1 MSLLIRRPVHPALVP
16 HSHAIGLTGR
26 SGRGFASGDSFALVT
41 SASTSAA
48 CADLAVVG
56 AGIIGLA
63 TAHRYLADHP
73 GRRVVICEAEERPAL
88 HQTGRNSGVL
98 HSGVYYRPGSAKASL
113 AVAGRSSM
121 VEFCRERGIAHEV
134 CGKII
139 VAVDSSEQER
149 LAALAERAAS
159 NGVPAELIDSRR
171 LAELEPYCAG
181 VEALFVPSTGIV
193 DYSAVCRAL
202 IDEITAAGGE
212 MRTGAAVVALAP
224 DADRVRITT
233 TSGDLEATWL
243 VNCAGLR
250 CDQVAEL
257 AGAAGGYRIVPFRGE
272 YYELAPERSHLVNNL
287 IYPVP
292 DPSFPFLGVHLTRMV
307 DGTIHAGPN
316 AVLALAR
323 EGYGWGDISRAQLRE
338 HITNRGLW
346 RLARR
351 YWRTGAGE
359 VWRSLNKAA
368 FTRALQRLVPDIE
381 ADDLVPSPAGVRA
394 QAMDPAGELEDDF
407 AVTVASRSTH
417 VLNAPSPA
425 ATSSL
430 EIAKMI
436 VDRIDG

>member
-1 MSLLIRRPVHPALVP
+1 MSGAL
-16 HSHAIGLTGR
+16 H
-26 SGRGFASGDSFALVT
+26 
-41 SASTSAA
+41 SAA
-48 CADLAVVG
+48 RADLVVVG

-63 TAHRYLADHP
+63 TAHRYLAEHP
-73 GRRVVICEAEERPAL
+73 GRRVVVLEAETQPAL

-98 HSGVYYRPGSAKASL
+98 HSGIYYRPGSAKATL
-113 AVAGRSSM
+113 AVAGRNSM
-121 VEFCRERGIAHEV
+121 VEFCREHGIAYDV
-134 CGKII
+134 CGKVI
-139 VAVDSSEQER
+139 VAVDSSEREP
-149 LAALAERAAS
+149 LAALADRATQ
-159 NGVPAELIDSRR
+159 NGVDAELINARR

-181 VEALFVPSTGIV
+181 VEALHIRSTGIA
-193 DYSAVCRAL
+193 DYGAVCRVL
-202 IDEITAAGGE
+202 IAEIEAAGGE
-212 MRTGAAVVALAP
+212 LRTSTKVVGISEVADGVRVAA
-224 DADRVRITT
+224 TT
-233 TSGDLEATWL
+233 GDVETAWL

-250 CDQVAEL
+250 CDQVATL

-272 YYELAPERSHLVNNL
+272 YYELTPERSHLVNNL

-292 DPSFPFLGVHLTRMV
+292 DPSFPFLGVHLTRMI

-323 EGYGWGDISRAQLRE
+323 EGYRWSDVSRAQLRE
-338 HITNRGLW
+338 HLTNRGLW

-359 VWRSLNKAA
+359 VWRSLSKAA

-381 ADDLVPSPAGVRA
+381 VDDLVRSPAGVRA
-394 QAMDPAGELEDDF
+394 QAMDPDGELADDF
-407 AVTVASRSTH
+407 AVTTSRRSTH

-436 VDRIDG
+436 VGEIGR

>member
-1 MSLLIRRPVHPALVP
+1 MS
-16 HSHAIGLTGR
+16 
-26 SGRGFASGDSFALVT
+26 
-41 SASTSAA
+41 SASISPAR
-48 CADLAVVG
+48 ADLAVVG

-63 TAHRYLADHP
+63 TAHRYLTDHP
-73 GRRVVICEAEERPAL
+73 GSRVVVCEAEELPAR
-88 HQTGRNSGVL
+88 HQTGHNSGVL

-121 VEFCRERGIAHEV
+121 VEFCRKRSIPHEV
-134 CGKII
+134 CGKVI
-139 VAVDSSEQER
+139 VAVDSSERER
-149 LAALAERAAS
+149 LATLAERAAS
-159 NGVPAELIDSRR
+159 NGVAAELIDSRR
-171 LAELEPYCAG
+171 LGEFEPYCAG
-181 VEALFVPSTGIV
+181 VEALLVPSTGIV
-193 DYSAVCRAL
+193 DYGAVCRAL

-212 MRTGAAVVALAP
+212 LRTGTAVVGLAP
-224 DADRVRITT
+224 VADSVHITT

-250 CDQVAEL
+250 CDQVAGL

-272 YYELAPERSHLVNNL
+272 YYELVPERSHLVNNL

-292 DPSFPFLGVHLTRMV
+292 DPSFPFLGVHLTRMI

-323 EGYGWGDISRAQLRE
+323 EGYRWSDISRAQLRE
-338 HITNRGLW
+338 HVTNRGLW

-381 ADDLVPSPAGVRA
+381 ADDLVRSPAGVRA
-394 QAMDPAGELEDDF
+394 QAMDAGGELEDDF
-407 AVTVASRSTH
+407 AVTVAGRSTH

-436 VDRIDG
+436 VTEIGR

>member
-1 MSLLIRRPVHPALVP
+1 M
-16 HSHAIGLTGR
+16 
-26 SGRGFASGDSFALVT
+26 T
-41 SASTSAA
+41 SASPSALQ
-48 CADLAVVG
+48 ADLAVVG

-63 TAHRYLADHP
+63 TAHRYLEVHP
-73 GRRVVICEAEERPAL
+73 GKRVVVLEAEARPAL

-98 HSGVYYRPGSAKASL
+98 HSGVYYRPGSAKATL

-121 VEFCRERGIAHEV
+121 VEFCRRHGIAHDV
-134 CGKII
+134 CGKVI

-149 LAALAERAAS
+149 LASLAERAVR
-159 NGVPAELIDSRR
+159 NGVDAELIDARR

-181 VEALFVPSTGIV
+181 VEALHIPSTGIA
-193 DYSAVCRAL
+193 DYGAVCRAL
-202 IDEITAAGGE
+202 LDEIEAAGGE
-212 MRTGAAVVALAP
+212 LRTSTKVVGIDQAADGVRVATTTGDVGAA
-224 DADRVRITT
+224 
-233 TSGDLEATWL
+233 WL

-257 AGAAGGYRIVPFRGE
+257 AGAASGYRIVPFRGE
-272 YYELAPERSHLVNNL
+272 YYELVPERSHLVSNL

-292 DPSFPFLGVHLTRMV
+292 DPSFPFLGVHLTRMI

-323 EGYGWGDISRAQLRE
+323 EGYRWSDVSGAQLRE
-338 HITNRGLW
+338 HIANRGLW

-368 FTRALQRLVPDIE
+368 FTRALQRLVPDIA
-381 ADDLVPSPAGVRA
+381 ADDLVRSEAGVRA

-407 AVTVASRSTH
+407 AVTAGGRSTH

-430 EIAKMI
+430 EIARMI
-436 VDRIDG
+436 VSQVGE

>member
-1 MSLLIRRPVHPALVP
+1 MNVAAEGRVDLV
-16 HSHAIGLTGR
+16 
-26 SGRGFASGDSFALVT
+26 
-41 SASTSAA
+41 
-48 CADLAVVG
+48 VVG

-73 GRRVVICEAEERPAL
+73 GRRVVILEAEERPAL

-98 HSGVYYRPGSAKASL
+98 HSGIYYRPGSHKAAL
-113 AVAGRSSM
+113 AVAGRSAM
-121 VEFCRERGIAHEV
+121 VEFCERRGIPFEV
-134 CGKII
+134 CGKVI
-139 VAVDSSEQER
+139 VAADSAEQER
-149 LAALAERAAS
+149 LAVLAERAGH
-159 NGVPAELIDSRR
+159 NGVEAELIDARR

-181 VEALFVPSTGIV
+181 IEALHIPSTGIV

-202 IDEITAAGGE
+202 IAEIEDAGGE
-212 MRTGAAVVALAP
+212 LRVGTAVVALA
-224 DADRVRITT
+224 DRTGAPFDGRSSPGGVRVSTT
-233 TSGDLEATWL
+233 AGDLEADRL

-250 CDQVAEL
+250 CDQVAAL
-257 AGAAGGYRIVPFRGE
+257 AGSAGGYRIVPFRGE
-272 YYELAPERSHLVNNL
+272 YYELVPERSHLVNNL

-292 DPSFPFLGVHLTRMV
+292 DPSFPFLGVHLTRMI

-323 EGYGWGDISRAQLRE
+323 EGYRWSDISRSQLRE
-338 HITNRGLW
+338 HVANRGLW

-368 FTRALQRLVPDIE
+368 FTRALQRLVPDI
-381 ADDLVPSPAGVRA
+381 ASTDLVRSPAGVRA
-394 QAMDPAGELEDDF
+394 QGMDADGELEDDF
-407 AVTVASRSTH
+407 LVQTAHGCTH

-436 VDRIDG
+436 VAQVGA

>member
-1 MSLLIRRPVHPALVP
+1 M
-16 HSHAIGLTGR
+16 
-26 SGRGFASGDSFALVT
+26 T
-41 SASTSAA
+41 SARSPSAR
-48 CADLAVVG
+48 ADLAVVG

-73 GRRVVICEAEERPAL
+73 GRRVVILEAEDRPAM

-98 HSGVYYRPGSAKASL
+98 HSGVYYRPGSAKAEL

-121 VEFCRERGIAHEV
+121 VEFARQRGIAHEV
-134 CGKII
+134 CGKVI

-149 LAALAERAAS
+149 LVALAERAVS
-159 NGVPAELIDSRR
+159 NGVPAELIDARR

-181 VEALFVPSTGIV
+181 VEALLVRGTGIV
-193 DYSAVCRAL
+193 DYGAVCDAL
-202 IDEITAAGGE
+202 IGEIEAAGGE
-212 MRTGAAVVALAP
+212 LCTGTAVIGISEG
-224 DADRVRITT
+224 ADSVRVTT
-233 TSGDLEATWL
+233 TTGELEAKSL

-250 CDQVAEL
+250 CDQVAAL
-257 AGAAGGYRIVPFRGE
+257 AGAGGGYRIVPFRGE
-272 YYELAPERSHLVNNL
+272 YYELVPERSHLVNNL

-292 DPSFPFLGVHLTRMV
+292 DPSFPFLGVHLTRMI

-316 AVLALAR
+316 AVLALSR
-323 EGYGWGDISRAQLRE
+323 EGYRWSDISGTQLRE
-338 HITNRGLW
+338 HLTNRGLW

-359 VWRSLNKAA
+359 VWRSLNKTA

-381 ADDLVPSPAGVRA
+381 SSDLMRSAAGVRA
-394 QAMDPAGELEDDF
+394 QAMDADGELEDDF
-407 AVTVASRSTH
+407 AVATGGRSTH

-436 VDRIDG
+436 VKRIDG

>member
-1 MSLLIRRPVHPALVP
+1 M
-16 HSHAIGLTGR
+16 
-26 SGRGFASGDSFALVT
+26 T
-41 SASTSAA
+41 SASPSALQ
-48 CADLAVVG
+48 ADLAVVG

-63 TAHRYLADHP
+63 TAHRYLEVHP
-73 GRRVVICEAEERPAL
+73 GKRVVVLEAEARPAL

-98 HSGVYYRPGSAKASL
+98 HSGVYYRPGSAKAAL

-121 VEFCRERGIAHEV
+121 VEFCRRHGIAHDV
-134 CGKII
+134 CGKVI

-149 LAALAERAAS
+149 LASLAERAVR
-159 NGVPAELIDSRR
+159 NGVDAELIDARR

-181 VEALFVPSTGIV
+181 VEALHIPSTGIA
-193 DYSAVCRAL
+193 DYGAVCRAL
-202 IDEITAAGGE
+202 LDEIEAAGGE
-212 MRTGAAVVALAP
+212 LRTSTKVVGIDQAADGVRVA
-224 DADRVRITT
+224 TT
-233 TSGDLEATWL
+233 TGDVRAAWL

-257 AGAAGGYRIVPFRGE
+257 AGAASGYRIVPFRGE
-272 YYELAPERSHLVNNL
+272 YYELVPERSHLVSNL

-292 DPSFPFLGVHLTRMV
+292 DPSFPFLGVHLTRMI

-323 EGYGWGDISRAQLRE
+323 EGYRWSDVSGAQLRE
-338 HITNRGLW
+338 HIANRGLW

-368 FTRALQRLVPDIE
+368 FTRALQRLVPDIA
-381 ADDLVPSPAGVRA
+381 ADDLVRSEAGVRA

-407 AVTVASRSTH
+407 AVTAGGRSTH

-430 EIAKMI
+430 EIARMI
-436 VDRIDG
+436 VSQVGE

>member
-1 MSLLIRRPVHPALVP
+1 MTLA
-16 HSHAIGLTGR
+16 
-26 SGRGFASGDSFALVT
+26 DSFAPVT
-41 SASTSAA
+41 SASPSSVR
-48 CADLAVVG
+48 ADLVVVG

-98 HSGVYYRPGSAKASL
+98 HSGVYYRPGSAKAAL

-121 VEFCRERGIAHEV
+121 VEFCRRHDIAHEV
-134 CGKII
+134 CGKVI
-139 VAVDSSEQER
+139 VAVDGPEQER
-149 LAALAERAAS
+149 LAALAERAGR
-159 NGVPAELIDSRR
+159 NGVDAEIIDAQR

-181 VEALFVPSTGIV
+181 VEALHIPSTGIA
-193 DYSAVCRAL
+193 DYGAVCSVL
-202 IDEITAAGGE
+202 IAEIEAAGAE
-212 MRTGAAVVALAP
+212 LRTSTRVVEISET
-224 DADRVRITT
+224 ADGVRVATT
-233 TSGDLEATWL
+233 TGDLEAAWL

-257 AGAAGGYRIVPFRGE
+257 AGASGGYWIVPFRGE
-272 YYELAPERSHLVNNL
+272 YYELVPERSHLVNNL

-292 DPSFPFLGVHLTRMV
+292 DPSFPFLGVHLTRMI
-307 DGTIHAGPN
+307 DGAIHAGPN

-323 EGYGWGDISRAQLRE
+323 EGYRWSDISRAQLRE

-359 VWRSLNKAA
+359 VWRSLSKAA

-381 ADDLVPSPAGVRA
+381 TDDLVRSPAGVRA

-407 AVTVASRSTH
+407 AVTVAGRGTH

>member
-1 MSLLIRRPVHPALVP
+1 MLQPSRTRG
-16 HSHAIGLTGR
+16 SQ
-26 SGRGFASGDSFALVT
+26 SGSFAAMT
-41 SASTSAA
+41 GASTLPAR
-48 CADLAVVG
+48 ADLAVVG

-63 TAHRYLADHP
+63 TAHGYLTDHP
-73 GRRVVICEAEERPAL
+73 GRRVVIFEAEERPAL

-98 HSGVYYRPGSAKASL
+98 HSGVYYRPGSAKAEL

-121 VEFCRERGIAHEV
+121 VEFCRERGIPHDV
-134 CGKII
+134 CGKVI
-139 VAVDSSEQER
+139 VAVDDAERER
-149 LAALAERAAS
+149 LGALAGRAAS
-159 NGVPAELIDSRR
+159 NGVTAELIDARR
-171 LAELEPYCAG
+171 LAELEPHCAG
-181 VEALFVPSTGIV
+181 VEALHIPSTGIV
-193 DYSAVCRAL
+193 DYGAVCSAL
-202 IDEITAAGGE
+202 LAEVEAAGAE
-212 MRTGAAVVALAP
+212 LRTSTKVVGIAEV
-224 DADRVRITT
+224 ADGVRVATT
-233 TSGDLEATWL
+233 TGDMEAAWL

-250 CDQVAEL
+250 CDQVAAM

-272 YYELAPERSHLVNNL
+272 YYELVPERSHLVNNL

-292 DPSFPFLGVHLTRMV
+292 DPSFPFLGVHLTRMI

-323 EGYGWGDISRAQLRE
+323 EGYRWSDISSTQLRE
-338 HITNRGLW
+338 HVTNRGLW

-368 FTRALQRLVPDIE
+368 FNRALQRLVPDIT
-381 ADDLVPSPAGVRA
+381 AGDLVRSPAGVRA

-436 VDRIDG
+436 VERIER

>member
-1 MSLLIRRPVHPALVP
+1 M
-16 HSHAIGLTGR
+16 
-26 SGRGFASGDSFALVT
+26 
-41 SASTSAA
+41 
-48 CADLAVVG
+48 
-56 AGIIGLA
+56 
-63 TAHRYLADHP
+63 
-73 GRRVVICEAEERPAL
+73 ICEAEERPAL

-98 HSGVYYRPGSAKASL
+98 HSGVYYRPGSSKASL

-134 CGKII
+134 CGKVI
-139 VAVDSSEQER
+139 VAVDRSEQER

-159 NGVPAELIDSRR
+159 NGVAAKLIDARR
-171 LAELEPYCAG
+171 LAEFEPYCSG
-181 VEALFVPSTGIV
+181 VEALHIPSTGIA
-193 DYSAVCRAL
+193 DYGAVCSAL
-202 IDEITAAGGE
+202 IAEIEAAGGE
-212 MRTGAAVVALAP
+212 LRTSTRVVEISETANGV
-224 DADRVRITT
+224 RVATT
-233 TSGDLEATWL
+233 TGDLEAAWL

-257 AGAAGGYRIVPFRGE
+257 ADASGGYRIVPFRGE
-272 YYELAPERSHLVNNL
+272 YYELVSERSHLVNNL

-292 DPSFPFLGVHLTRMV
+292 DPSFPFLGVHLTRMIE
-307 DGTIHAGPN
+307 GTIHAGPN

-323 EGYGWGDISRAQLRE
+323 EGYRWSDVSRAQLRE
-338 HITNRGLW
+338 HVTNRGLW

-351 YWRTGAGE
+351 YWRTGVGE

-394 QAMDPAGELEDDF
+394 QAMDPDGELEDDF
-407 AVTVASRSTH
+407 AVTVAGRSTH

>member
-1 MSLLIRRPVHPALVP
+1 
-16 HSHAIGLTGR
+16 
-26 SGRGFASGDSFALVT
+26 
-41 SASTSAA
+41 
-48 CADLAVVG
+48 
-56 AGIIGLA
+56 
-63 TAHRYLADHP
+63 
-73 GRRVVICEAEERPAL
+73 
-88 HQTGRNSGVL
+88 
-98 HSGVYYRPGSAKASL
+98 
-113 AVAGRSSM
+113 
-121 VEFCRERGIAHEV
+121 
-134 CGKII
+134 
-139 VAVDSSEQER
+139 
-149 LAALAERAAS
+149 
-159 NGVPAELIDSRR
+159 
-171 LAELEPYCAG
+171 
-181 VEALFVPSTGIV
+181 
-193 DYSAVCRAL
+193 VCRAL

-212 MRTGAAVVALAP
+212 MLTGAAVVALAP
-224 DADRVRITT
+224 GADRVRITT

-272 YYELAPERSHLVNNL
+272 YYELVPERSHLVNNL

-407 AVTVASRSTH
+407 AITVASRSTH

>member
-1 MSLLIRRPVHPALVP
+1 M
-16 HSHAIGLTGR
+16 
-26 SGRGFASGDSFALVT
+26 ASI
-41 SASTSAA
+41 STSTAR
-48 CADLAVVG
+48 ADLAVVG

-63 TAHRYLADHP
+63 TARRYLADNP
-73 GRRVVICEAEERPAL
+73 GRRVVICEAEERPGL

-134 CGKII
+134 CSKVI
-139 VAVDSSEQER
+139 VAVDGSERER
-149 LAALAERAAS
+149 LAVLAERAAS
-159 NGVPAELIDSRR
+159 NDVAAELIDAQR

-181 VEALFVPSTGIV
+181 VAALLVPSTGIV

-202 IDEITAAGGE
+202 IDEIESAGGE
-212 MRTGAAVVALAP
+212 LWTNTSVVGLAP
-224 DADRVRITT
+224 SADRVRITT
-233 TSGDLEATWL
+233 TTGDLDATWV

-257 AGAAGGYRIVPFRGE
+257 AGASGGYRIVPFRGE
-272 YYELAPERSHLVNNL
+272 YYELVPERSHLVRNL

-292 DPSFPFLGVHLTRMV
+292 DPSFPFLGVHLTRMI

-323 EGYGWGDISRAQLRE
+323 EGYRWSDVSRAQLRE
-338 HITNRGLW
+338 HLINRGLW

-359 VWRSLNKAA
+359 VWRSLSKAA

-381 ADDLVPSPAGVRA
+381 AEDLVRSKAGVRA

-407 AVTVASRSTH
+407 AVTVAGRSTH

-436 VDRIDG
+436 VDRIDR

>member
-1 MSLLIRRPVHPALVP
+1 M
-16 HSHAIGLTGR
+16 
-26 SGRGFASGDSFALVT
+26 ASI
-41 SASTSAA
+41 STSTAR
-48 CADLAVVG
+48 ADLAVVG

-63 TAHRYLADHP
+63 TARRYLADNP
-73 GRRVVICEAEERPAL
+73 GRRVVICEAEERPGL

-134 CGKII
+134 CSKMI
-139 VAVDSSEQER
+139 VAVDGSERER
-149 LAALAERAAS
+149 LAVLAERAAS
-159 NGVPAELIDSRR
+159 NDVAAELIDAQR

-181 VEALFVPSTGIV
+181 VAALLVPSTGIV

-202 IDEITAAGGE
+202 IDEIESAGGE
-212 MRTGAAVVALAP
+212 LWTDTSVVGLAP
-224 DADRVRITT
+224 SADRVRITT
-233 TSGDLEATWL
+233 TTGDLDATWV

-257 AGAAGGYRIVPFRGE
+257 AGASGGYRIVPFRGE
-272 YYELAPERSHLVNNL
+272 YYELVPERSHLVRNL

-292 DPSFPFLGVHLTRMV
+292 DPSFPFLGVHLTRMI

-323 EGYGWGDISRAQLRE
+323 EGYRWSDVSRAQLRE
-338 HITNRGLW
+338 HLTNRGLW

-359 VWRSLNKAA
+359 VWRSLSKAA

-381 ADDLVPSPAGVRA
+381 AEDLVRSKAGVRA

-407 AVTVASRSTH
+407 AVTVAGRSTH

-436 VDRIDG
+436 VHRIDR

>member
-1 MSLLIRRPVHPALVP
+1 M
-16 HSHAIGLTGR
+16 
-26 SGRGFASGDSFALVT
+26 T
-41 SASTSAA
+41 SARSPSAR
-48 CADLAVVG
+48 ADLAVVG

-73 GRRVVICEAEERPAL
+73 GRRVVILEAEDRPAM

-98 HSGVYYRPGSAKASL
+98 HSGVYYRPGSAKAEL

-121 VEFCRERGIAHEV
+121 VEFARQRGIAHEV
-134 CGKII
+134 CGKVI

-149 LAALAERAAS
+149 LVALAERAVS
-159 NGVPAELIDSRR
+159 NGVPAELIDARR

-181 VEALFVPSTGIV
+181 VEALLVRGTGIV
-193 DYSAVCRAL
+193 DYGAVCDAL
-202 IDEITAAGGE
+202 IGEIEAAGGE
-212 MRTGAAVVALAP
+212 LCTGTAVIGISEG
-224 DADRVRITT
+224 ADSVRVTT
-233 TSGDLEATWL
+233 TTGELEAKRL

-250 CDQVAEL
+250 CDQVAAL
-257 AGAAGGYRIVPFRGE
+257 AGAGGGYRIVPFRGE
-272 YYELAPERSHLVNNL
+272 YYELVPERSHLVNNL

-292 DPSFPFLGVHLTRMV
+292 DPSFPFLGVHLTRMI

-316 AVLALAR
+316 AVLALSR
-323 EGYGWGDISRAQLRE
+323 EGYRWSDISGAQLRE
-338 HITNRGLW
+338 HLTNRGLW

-359 VWRSLNKAA
+359 VWRSLNKTA

-381 ADDLVPSPAGVRA
+381 SSDLVRSAAGVRA
-394 QAMDPAGELEDDF
+394 QAMDADGELEDDF
-407 AVTVASRSTH
+407 AVATAGRSTH

-436 VDRIDG
+436 VKRIDG

>member
-1 MSLLIRRPVHPALVP
+1 M
-16 HSHAIGLTGR
+16 
-26 SGRGFASGDSFALVT
+26 T
-41 SASTSAA
+41 SASPSALQ
-48 CADLAVVG
+48 ADLAVVG

-63 TAHRYLADHP
+63 TAHRYLEVHP
-73 GRRVVICEAEERPAL
+73 GKRVVVLEAEARPAL

-98 HSGVYYRPGSAKASL
+98 HSGVYYRPGSAKATL

-121 VEFCRERGIAHEV
+121 VEFCRRHGIAHDV
-134 CGKII
+134 CGKVI

-149 LAALAERAAS
+149 LASLAERAVR
-159 NGVPAELIDSRR
+159 NGVEAELIDARR

-181 VEALFVPSTGIV
+181 VEALHIPSTGIA
-193 DYSAVCRAL
+193 DYGAVCRAL
-202 IDEITAAGGE
+202 LDEIEAAGGE
-212 MRTGAAVVALAP
+212 LRTSTKVVGIDQAADGVRVATTTGDVGAA
-224 DADRVRITT
+224 
-233 TSGDLEATWL
+233 WL

-257 AGAAGGYRIVPFRGE
+257 AGAASGYRIVPFRGE
-272 YYELAPERSHLVNNL
+272 YYELVPERSHLVSNL

-292 DPSFPFLGVHLTRMV
+292 DPSFPFLGVHLTRMI

-323 EGYGWGDISRAQLRE
+323 EGYRWSDVSGAQLRE
-338 HITNRGLW
+338 HIANRGLW

-368 FTRALQRLVPDIE
+368 FTRALQRLVPDIA
-381 ADDLVPSPAGVRA
+381 ADDLVRSEAGVRA

-407 AVTVASRSTH
+407 AVTAGGRSTH

-430 EIAKMI
+430 EIARMI
-436 VDRIDG
+436 VSQVGE